1 MTGSVQAALVP
12 HAAAIA
18 ALHAT
23 GVQDAAGLLLAFPLA
38 GAAILLLGGKR
49 ANSWG
54 HLFGVAMPILTFA
67 YGVAAFVQMLGYPA
81 AQRVRELTLYQ
92 FINVGRFQVPLGLR
106 LDQLSICF
114 VLLITGVGSLIF
126 IFAVG
131 YMANDPE
138 RRRFFGYMN
147 LFLAAML
154 LLVLGSNYLVLYA
167 GWEGVGLASYLLI
180 GFWQFKPAAAT
191 AAKKA
196 FVANRVGDL
205 GLSLAIMLMFVQFG
219 SVSFTGVFGAVHAAS
234 RGVVLAIG
242 LLLLLG
248 ACGKSAQVPL
258 QS

>member
-1 MTGSVQAALVP
+1 MSTVAAV
-12 HAAAIA
+12 
-18 ALHAT
+18 
-23 GVQDAAGLLLAFPLA
+23 GVQRAAWLLLALPVA
-38 GAAILLLGGKR
+38 GAVILLLGGKR
-49 ANSWG
+49 SNGWG
-54 HLFGVAMPILTFA
+54 HLVGVAMPVASFVYAVIA
-67 YGVAAFVQMLGYPA
+67 YAAMLGYPA
-81 AQRVRELTLYQ
+81 SQRARDVHLFSWIPAGGL
-92 FINVGRFQVPLGLR
+92 QVNIGLL
-106 LDQLSICF
+106 LDPLSICF
-114 VLLITGVGSLIF
+114 VLLITGVGSLIL

-147 LFLAAML
+147 LFITAML
-154 LLVLGSNYLVLYA
+154 LLVLASNYLALYA

-180 GFWQFKPAAAT
+180 GFWQFKPAAAV